1 MFGGGNIKD
10 VGNKFWLWASL
21 QSVVFCLLFAFT
33 AADLKAQD
41 SSREYTLGT
50 ADQVRVLVFDEEDL
64 SGEHEL
70 NANGYI
76 SIPLIGEVKASG
88 LSERGLA
95 AAIADKLRDGFL
107 INPRVSVQVLNYRPF
122 YIMGEVNKPGG
133 YAYRNGMTVLNAVAV
148 GGGFTYRAD
157 EDNIVVTRANDPGQK
172 KEKVEIRT
180 RVFPGDV
187 IKVMERTF

>member
-1 MFGGGNIKD
+1 MYGGGIT
-10 VGNKFWLWASL
+10 GGQRSGLKFRLCL
-21 QSVVFCLLFAFT
+21 QSLIFLLLFAFNAT
-33 AADLKAQD
+33 ALKAQN
-41 SSREYTLGT
+41 STLEYTLGT
-50 ADQVRVLVFDEEDL
+50 ADKVRVQVFDEEDV
-64 SGEHEL
+64 SGEHEV

-76 SIPLIGEVKASG
+76 SIPLIGEIKASG

-95 AAIADKLRDGFL
+95 AAIAEKLRDGFL

-122 YIMGEVNKPGG
+122 YIMGEVRQPGG

-172 KEKVEIRT
+172 KQKVEIRT
-180 RVFPGDV
+180 KVFPGDV

>member
-1 MFGGGNIKD
+1 MHRGAIIS
-10 VGNKFWLWASL
+10 SL
-21 QSVVFCLLFAFT
+21 RDRHHFRLGITGLLFLVFFAFIAT
-33 AADLKAQD
+33 ESQAQN
-41 SSREYTLGT
+41 SNLEYTLGT
-50 ADQVRVLVFDEEDL
+50 ADQVRVLVFDEEDI

-76 SIPLIGEVKASG
+76 SIPLIGEVKAAG

-122 YIMGEVNKPGG
+122 YIMGEVKKPGG

-157 EDNIVVTRANDPGQK
+157 EENIIVTRANDPRQK

-180 RVFPGDV
+180 KVFPGDV
-187 IKVMERTF
+187 IKVLERTF